1 MIELAADISTKTA
14 PDIILASI
22 IGCLLIFLLSA
33 LAFRLASTDRAQSA
47 RLSRRA
53 DIRRSVLL
61 IARFTK
67 GNQGL
72 LVAAFVLLSVEA
84 VTQLFAWYPLA
95 YMIDYF
101 DRTQGPLPFPFVSNP
116 RTATVA
122 MVIVSLL
129 LLLVINSACDSL
141 AEIQLA
147 RAGRQLGFRLRVA
160 LFGHLQRLSLAFHDR
175 TRKGDML
182 FRVVGDVKEFEQ
194 FVIDSVSDM
203 IGSVLLLVATLC
215 FIWYEAWQVLAV
227 ALIVLP
233 GTSMISYYFSRR
245 IKQTAKRQR
254 AREGDLAAA
263 TQEMLQSIRVVKTF
277 GRGGHD
283 ERRFVEN
290 SGHAMDA
297 ALGAAKLDAWFSW
310 VVTVFEAAA
319 MGATIWVGVYLLD
332 HHRLSLGTLTLVV
345 LLIRQMFKPSKR
357 IIKQWNQ
364 VSKMFASVE
373 RIANL
378 LEQPLTVHDQPG
390 AVPAP
395 PLRGRIE
402 LRDVT
407 FTYQPDQ
414 GDQADAVDE
423 ARAPALVDV
432 SLTIEPGQVVALTGP
447 SGAGKTSIAQLVPR
461 LYDPDRGAVLIDGRD
476 VRGYTLDSLRGQI
489 SMVLQE
495 TVLLSGSVAE
505 NIAYGRPGATR
516 DEIVTAAIRANA
528 HEFIEALPD
537 GYDTDLTEHGSNLSG
552 GQRQR
557 IAIARAFIRGTPI
570 MILDEPTTG
579 LDPASARQVLKG
591 LRELMRGKTTLVAS
605 HDLRLLRSADRIV
618 KLEGGRVV
626 EVGTPE
632 GLLEAAR

>member
-1 MIELAADISTKTA
+1 MIQLAADISTKTA
-14 PDIILASI
+14 PDIIVASI
-22 IGCLLIFLLSA
+22 VGCFLIFLLSLA
-33 LAFRLASTDRAQSA
+33 AFRFANSQRAQGA
-47 RLSRRA
+47 RLGRRA
-53 DIRRSVLL
+53 DVRRSVLL
-61 IARFTK
+61 IARFTR
-67 GNQGL
+67 GDQRL
-72 LVAAFVLLSVEA
+72 FVIAFLLLSVEA

-101 DRTQGPLPFPFVSNP
+101 DRSQGPLPFPGISNQ

-122 MVIVSLL
+122 MVILSLL
-129 LLLVINSACDSL
+129 VLLVINSACDSL

-147 RAGRQLGFRLRVA
+147 RGGRQLGFRMRVA
-160 LFGHLQRLSLAFHDR
+160 LFAHLQRLSLAFHDR
-175 TRKGDML
+175 TRKGDMM

-194 FVIDSVSDM
+194 FLIDSVSDM

-215 FIWYEAWQVLAV
+215 FIWYEAWQVLLV
-227 ALIVLP
+227 AIIIVP
-233 GTSMISYYFSRR
+233 GTSLISYYFSTR

-290 SGHAMDA
+290 SGRAMDA
-297 ALGAAKLDAWFSW
+297 ALHAARLDAWFSW
-310 VVTVFEAAA
+310 VVTVFESIA
-319 MGATIWVGVYLLD
+319 MGATIWVGVRLLET
-332 HHRLSLGTLTLVV
+332 HRISLGTLTLVV

-373 RIANL
+373 RIGNL
-378 LEQPLTVHDQPG
+378 LDQPVTVQDEPN

-407 FTYQPDQ
+407 FTYAPDRDDP
-414 GDQADAVDE
+414 GAESE
-423 ARAPALVDV
+423 APRGPALVNVDLMV
-432 SLTIEPGQVVALTGP
+432 EPGEIVALTGP
-447 SGAGKTSIAQLVPR
+447 SGAGKSTIAQLIPR
-461 LYDPDRGAVLIDGRD
+461 LYDPERGAVLVDDRD
-476 VRGYTLDSLRGQI
+476 VRGLTLDSLRGQI

-505 NIAYGRPGATR
+505 NIAYGRPDATR
-516 DEIVTAAIRANA
+516 EEIIAAAVRANA
-528 HEFIEALPD
+528 HDFIEALPD

-557 IAIARAFIRGTPI
+557 IAIARAFIRNTPI

-579 LDPASARQVLKG
+579 LDAASAMQVLTG
-591 LRELMRGKTTLVAS
+591 LRELMRGKTTLIAT
-605 HDLRLLRSADRIV
+605 HDPRLLRSADRIV
-618 KLEGGRVV
+618 RLEGGRIVPGG
-626 EVGTPE
+626 EAEP
-632 GLLEAAR
+632 LLEAAR